1 MSTSTAEAGETGEV
15 GETSS
20 GPAPL
25 TAKNYLAYAGG
36 DAANNLTFTLV
47 SMFLLVYYT
56 DVAGIA
62 AGAAGTILLVAR
74 VFGAV
79 TDVFA
84 GQLVDQTNTRWG
96 RFRPYFLFAG
106 LPLLLL
112 AVAVFSVPGGLGE
125 TGALVYAYVTYM
137 LFYLVYSLTNIP
149 FGSLSAAMTQR
160 SDERAKLSSARSI
173 GSAAAIIG
181 LTIVVSP
188 QLTRSEDLQQS
199 LTVTTIVFA
208 VLGAVL
214 YVFLFRNSREIAR
227 PKTAKVSLG
236 KSLAALGRNRPLVLL
251 CTSALLVLTG
261 LFVMQTLQVYY
272 ARDVLGNADLTIL
285 LTVLTTGSMFVVSPF
300 IPKIVATVGKKKAYV
315 AAGLITAV
323 GGVGIALAPP
333 SVIALPIIA
342 FAVYGVGIAASQSLM
357 WALQADTVDYGEWK
371 TDVRSEGIN
380 YSALSFSRKVG
391 QGIGGAAAAWGI
403 GLGGYVAGADEQ
415 SQGAQD
421 AIRIV
426 TGLGP
431 AVFVGLGALLM
442 LGYPLTEKRY
452 QTIVDELTDRNRAR
466 ALDDE
471 EHVSEQQ

>member
-1 MSTSTAEAGETGEV
+1 MSSTTEEAEQT
-15 GETSS
+15 TF
-20 GPAPL
+20 GPPPL

-56 DVAGIA
+56 DVAGIS

-74 VFGAV
+74 VWGAV

-84 GQLVDQTNTRWG
+84 GQMVDQTTTGWG

-106 LPLLLL
+106 LPLMLL
-112 AVAVFSVPGGLGE
+112 AVAVFSIPGGLGE

-137 LFYLVYSLTNIP
+137 LFSLVYSLTNIP
-149 FGSLSAAMTQR
+149 FGSVAAAMTQR
-160 SDERAKLSSARSI
+160 SDERAKLTSARSI
-173 GSAAAIIG
+173 GAAVAIIG

-188 QLTRSEDLQQS
+188 QITRAENLQRT
-199 LTVTTIVFA
+199 LTVTTIGFA

-214 YVFLFRNSREIAR
+214 YLFLFRNSREIAR
-227 PKTAKVSLG
+227 QDTAKVSPR
-236 KSLAALGRNRPLVLL
+236 KSLAALGRNRPLLLL
-251 CTSALLVLTG
+251 CLSALAVLTG

-300 IPKIVATVGKKKAYV
+300 IPKIVATFGKKKAYV
-315 AAGLITAV
+315 VGGLITAV
-323 GGVGIALAPP
+323 GGVGIALTPP
-333 SVIALPIIA
+333 SVLALPIIA
-342 FAVYGVGIAASQSLM
+342 FAVYGVGIAACQSLM

-371 TDVRSEGIN
+371 TGVRSEGIN

-391 QGIGGAAAAWGI
+391 QGIGGAVAAWGI
-403 GLGGYVAGADEQ
+403 AVSGYVAGAEVQ
-415 SQGAQD
+415 LQGAQD

-442 LGYPLTEKRY
+442 LVYPLTERRF
-452 QTIVDELTDRNRAR
+452 QTIVDELTDRNRER
-466 ALDDE
+466 ALADE
-471 EHVSEQQ
+471 KNVSAQQ

>member
-1 MSTSTAEAGETGEV
+1 MTASTEEADKSTS
-15 GETSS
+15 
-20 GPAPL
+20 GPPPL

-74 VFGAV
+74 VWGAV

-84 GQLVDQTNTRWG
+84 GRMVDQTDTRWG

-106 LPLLLL
+106 VPLTLL
-112 AVAVFSVPGGLGE
+112 AIAVFTVPGGLGA
-125 TGALVYAYVTYM
+125 TGTLIYAYVTYM

-173 GSAAAIIG
+173 GTAVAIIG

-188 QLTRSEDLQQS
+188 QITRADDLQRS
-199 LTVTTIVFA
+199 LTATTGVFA
-208 VLGAVL
+208 VLGVLL
-214 YVFLFRNSREIAR
+214 YVFLFRNSREVAR
-227 PKTAKVSLG
+227 QDTAKVSLG
-236 KSLAALGRNRPLVLL
+236 ESLAALRRNRPLILL
-251 CTSALLVLTG
+251 CGSALAVLTG

-272 ARDVLGNADLTIL
+272 ARDVLGDADLTIL
-285 LTVLTTGSMFVVSPF
+285 LTVLTTGSMFLVSPL
-300 IPKIVATVGKKKAYV
+300 IPKIVATAGKKTAFV
-315 AAGLITAV
+315 VAGLITAA
-323 GGVGIALAPP
+323 GGLGIAFAPP
-333 SVIALPIIA
+333 SVLALPVIA
-342 FAVYGVGIAASQSLM
+342 FAVYGVGIAAVQALM

-371 TDVRSEGIN
+371 TGVRGEGVN

-391 QGIGGAAAAWGI
+391 QGLGGAVAAWGI
-403 GLGGYVAGADEQ
+403 GVGGYVAGAEFQ
-415 SQGAQD
+415 SERAQD
-421 AIRIV
+421 AVRIV

-431 AVFVGLGALLM
+431 AVFVTLGALLM
-442 LGYPLTEKRY
+442 LAYPLTERRY
-452 QTIVDELTDRNRAR
+452 QRIVDELTDRNRER
-466 ALDDE
+466 ALADE
-471 EHVSEQQ
+471 ESVSTRQPSG